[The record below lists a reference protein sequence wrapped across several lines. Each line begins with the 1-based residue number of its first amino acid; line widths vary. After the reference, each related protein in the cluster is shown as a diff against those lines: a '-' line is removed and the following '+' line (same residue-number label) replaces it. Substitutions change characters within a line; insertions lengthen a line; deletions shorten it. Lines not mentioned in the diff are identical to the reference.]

1 MGGKDKSLILLIGIT
16 ESLGNKHGHGAR
28 ENNSGRIVSDL
39 INDYCEHLVL
49 PDVFLKFQYNPNIK
63 VIIKIYLRFLCK
75 LLPEFLPISDGH
87 FFYICLFDNPS
98 KPLVCSDRFYGF

>member
-49 PDVFLKFQYNPNIK
+49 PDVFLKFQYTLILK
-63 VIIKIYLRFLCK
+63 
-75 LLPEFLPISDGH
+75 
-87 FFYICLFDNPS
+87 
-98 KPLVCSDRFYGF
+98 